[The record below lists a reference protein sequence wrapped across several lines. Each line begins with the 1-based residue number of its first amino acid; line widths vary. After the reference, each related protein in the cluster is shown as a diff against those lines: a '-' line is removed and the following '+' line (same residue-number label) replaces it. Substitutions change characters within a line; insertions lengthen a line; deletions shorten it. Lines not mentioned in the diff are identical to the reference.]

1 MKIQKRLTYANV
13 AATLALVFA
22 MSGGAL
28 AASKYLITSTKQI
41 SPKVVKALKGKA
53 GPQGLLGK
61 EGTAGKEGKEGKP
74 GEPGKEGKEGVPG
87 TAVAYAL
94 VNADGTVDPEHS
106 KGITSANVTK
116 EATSAYCF
124 RGLGFTPKAA
134 VATVQLSI
142 AAPMYYAS
150 VAIPGS
156 VAGDCSTSPSAPQ
169 VEVGT
174 INGETKKFA
183 PAAFFIFFE

>member
-1 MKIQKRLTYANV
+1 MIKPKLSYANV
-13 AATLALVFA
+13 AATLALFFA
-22 MSGGAL
+22 MTGGAL
-28 AASKYLITSTKQI
+28 AAHHYLITSTKQI
-41 SPKVVKALKGKA
+41 SPKVVKALKGKTGKA
-53 GPQGLLGK
+53 GPTGPQGIAGK
-61 EGTAGKEGKEGKP
+61 DGAAGKEGKEGK
-74 GEPGKEGKEGVPG
+74 EGPPG

-94 VNADGTVDPEHS
+94 VNADGTVDPAHS

-116 EATSAYCF
+116 EAISAYCF

-156 VAGDCSTSPSAPQ
+156 VANDCSTSPSPAQ

-174 INGETKKFA
+174 INGEAKAFA